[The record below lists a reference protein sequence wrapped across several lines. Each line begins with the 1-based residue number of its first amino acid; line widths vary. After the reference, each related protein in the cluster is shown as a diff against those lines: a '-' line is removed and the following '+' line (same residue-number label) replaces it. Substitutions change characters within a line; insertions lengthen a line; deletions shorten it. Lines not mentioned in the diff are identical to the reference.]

1 MAIFDKL
8 QSMSG
13 NFVSRLGGANVLSP
27 EQEQQLTALELQAYN
42 QQKQDAK
49 TAGMRELSARLSDA
63 FGGRDIGARSA
74 IRRLDIEKK
83 SERDRTLKLQQ
94 DLQQAISSGDMDT
107 AYAISAQLQPGS
119 VAQNIIQSQAGPSK
133 KDLQPQISPDGTYTI
148 FKDYDEATGQYVP
161 RLEVNQK
168 VIDAQRQAT
177 ALDQRD
183 KPLPSATIEKEVENK
198 AVINSFQY
206 QNDIIDNF
214 IKQAK
219 DNNLQFGF
227 TEPMQDFIGNLGIG
241 AWGEESKTRLANKNA
256 FERWKQSY
264 VNTVLQAAKGPQT
277 DGDARRA
284 LEQLSSANTPEA
296 VVSLLKDIKRANDNE
311 INFNKSSIDARRTNF
326 GKDAIYGNVEFKILK
341 D

>member
-83 SERDRTLKLQQ
+83 SERDRTLKYQQ
-94 DLQQAISSGDMDT
+94 DLQQAIASGDMDK

-183 KPLPSATIEKEVENK
+183 KPLPSGTIEKEVENK

-227 TEPMQDFIGNLGIG
+227 TEPMQDFIGNLGLG

-326 GKDAIYGNVEFKILK
+326 GKNAIYGNVEFKILE

>member
-83 SERDRTLKLQQ
+83 SERDRTLKYQQ
-94 DLQQAISSGDMDT
+94 DLQQAIASGDMDK

-183 KPLPSATIEKEVENK
+183 KPLPSGTIEKEVENK

-214 IKQAK
+214 IKQAT
-219 DNNLQFGF
+219 DDNLQFGF

>member
-1 MAIFDKL
+1 MDK
-8 QSMSG
+8 
-13 NFVSRLGGANVLSP
+13 
-27 EQEQQLTALELQAYN
+27 
-42 QQKQDAK
+42 
-49 TAGMRELSARLSDA
+49 
-63 FGGRDIGARSA
+63 
-74 IRRLDIEKK
+74 
-83 SERDRTLKLQQ
+83 
-94 DLQQAISSGDMDT
+94 

-183 KPLPSATIEKEVENK
+183 KPLPSGTIEKEVENK

-214 IKQAK
+214 IKQAT
-219 DNNLQFGF
+219 DDNLQFGF

>member
-83 SERDRTLKLQQ
+83 SERDRTLKYQQ
-94 DLQQAISSGDMDT
+94 DLQQAIASGDMDK

-183 KPLPSATIEKEVENK
+183 KPLPSGTIEKEVENK

-227 TEPMQDFIGNLGIG
+227 TEPMQDFIGNLGLG

-284 LEQLSSANTPEA
+284 LEQLSSAKTPEA

>member
-63 FGGRDIGARSA
+63 FGVRDIGARSA

-83 SERDRTLKLQQ
+83 SERDRTLKYQQ
-94 DLQQAISSGDMDT
+94 DLQQAIASGDMDK

-119 VAQNIIQSQAGPSK
+119 VVQNIIQSQAGPSK
-133 KDLQPQISPDGTYTI
+133 KDLQPQISQDGTYTI